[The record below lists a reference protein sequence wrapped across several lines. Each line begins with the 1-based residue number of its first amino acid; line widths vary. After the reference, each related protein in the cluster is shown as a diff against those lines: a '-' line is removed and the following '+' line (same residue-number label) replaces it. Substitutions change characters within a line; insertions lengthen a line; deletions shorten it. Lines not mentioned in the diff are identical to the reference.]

1 MASDWQ
7 CVPKDY
13 EINKNILQGYF
24 TYEHP
29 LKQMTVVESKGT
41 RRSGNGSLSSS
52 RTSSTLSLIDPL
64 GMALDGSDP
73 LSQFAR
79 QEQELM
85 DPLSQMATDY
95 ETSFK
100 KTKKRDKDRQN
111 DEEVMNW
118 SVKRLGILN
127 KFITS
132 EKLSISTSFLAGGE
146 LIKAQTIVS
155 DKVKY
160 RLEQLDDFEDGSMRH
175 MMNLTQQE
183 YILRIEQLNQELV
196 QSWNGDQ
203 RVKALKIAIQCAKML
218 SDTSVL
224 QFYPSQF
231 VLITDILDIFG
242 KLVFERL
249 RSKADCGEQGKRIV
263 PEKFAHETMRENAK
277 ETCQNWFFKI
287 ASIRE
292 LLPRIYVE
300 MAILKCYSF
309 ISQNE
314 YGQALMRI
322 TRMIRGIGDPLVAT
336 YARCYLLRVGLT
348 VSVEK
353 NYIRENFNDFLAVY
367 HTIFN
372 GTVRSEINRQRIDI
386 TLYLSLYTP
395 ALDWILQALV
405 KKSDEYCEEMLK
417 KCKDTKN
424 NGLLLISMLNSLKP
438 EFIAANALEFV
449 NIISNSSTEGI
460 SKGQLFRALGNNLNK
475 CPPSI
480 EQKEAVYNNA
490 FTTIKTFTQPSEYI
504 TCVEMWAQFTVEHF
518 SMRDVNNFLG
528 EIKIRMNQNKAYE
541 NHYPQLQSILEKIV
555 RHCKEF
561 ELLLTLDNFLPVLD
575 LFKKESTKIDVCKQI
590 MTTYKNNVETTT
602 SDAVVSNALMYICK
616 VLNDSVTALTVEDE
630 RRQIGSLISNFVK
643 NVNYGRDFEQQ
654 LTFYVE
660 SRAAFPNLDA
670 VITTLVH
677 SVNKLAIETR
687 NVINGQHTR
696 KTAAFVK
703 ACAAYCFITI
713 PSIASVATQMDL
725 YLLSG
730 QVALL
735 NVCLGQADACFET
748 ALQLVAE
755 LPRTIEIEGKLK
767 STEGYLVSYLCNM
780 LSTLIIVPDSPEQGV
795 LYLLRLLLDV
805 LKKFPFDLHSIGP
818 VTVYLH
824 ALDMLY
830 IESLDS
836 FPYHI
841 PNVVSN
847 DGLYG
852 GDLKFITEVNC
863 MCAQI
868 VEHILSQLKSLGF
881 ANQLKAQSTLALE
894 LLLRIIRYADVS
906 KEKIFALAVNLWN
919 LAIKHEGN
927 ADQKIVA
934 MTLKCV
940 EEVKTLTT
948 NEVRSQKLNELLNRM
963 KTK

>member
-7 CVPKDY
+7 CVPKHY

-29 LKQMTVVESKGT
+29 LKQMTVVESRGT

-100 KTKKRDKDRQN
+100 KTKKRDKDRHN
-111 DEEVMNW
+111 DEEIMNW
-118 SVKRLGILN
+118 SGKRLGILN
-127 KFITS
+127 KFNTS
-132 EKLSISTSFLAGGE
+132 EKLSISTSFLTGGE

-160 RLEQLDDFEDGSMRH
+160 RLEQLDDFEDGSIRH

-218 SDTSVL
+218 ADTTVL

-242 KLVFERL
+242 KLVYERL
-249 RSKADCGEQGKRIV
+249 RSKADCGDQGKRIV
-263 PEKFAHETMRENAK
+263 TDKFAHEMMRENAK

-300 MAILKCYSF
+300 MAIIKCYSF

-314 YGQALMRI
+314 YGQTLMRI
-322 TRMIRGIGDPLVAT
+322 TKMIRGIGDPLVAT
-336 YARCYLLRVGLT
+336 YARCYLLRVGFT

-353 NYIRENFNDFLAVY
+353 TYIKENFNDFLTVY

-372 GTVRSEINRQRIDI
+372 GNRQRIEI
-386 TLYLSLYTP
+386 GLYLSLYTP

-405 KKSDEYCEEMLK
+405 KKSDEYCNEILK
-417 KCKDTKN
+417 KCKETKN
-424 NGLLLISMLNSLKP
+424 NGILLISMLNSFKP
-438 EFIAANALEFV
+438 DFIAANALEFV
-449 NIISNSSTEGI
+449 NIISCSSTEGI
-460 SKGQLFRALGNNLNK
+460 SKGQLLRALGNNLNK
-475 CPPSI
+475 CPPSH
-480 EQKEAVYNNA
+480 ELKEAIYNNA
-490 FTTIKTFTQPSEYI
+490 FATINTFTQPTEYVN
-504 TCVEMWAQFTVEHF
+504 CVEMWAQFTVEHF
-518 SMRDVNNFLG
+518 TMRDVNNLLG
-528 EIKIRMNQNKAYE
+528 EIKIRMNQSKAYE

-561 ELLLTLDNFLPVLD
+561 ECLLTLDNFLPVLD
-575 LFKKESTKIDVCKQI
+575 LFKKESTKVDVCKQI
-590 MTTYKNNVETTT
+590 MTIYKNNVETTT

-643 NVNYGRDFEQQ
+643 NVNYGRDFEHQ

-660 SRAAFPNLDA
+660 ARAAFPNLDA

-687 NVINGQHTR
+687 NVMNGQHTR

-713 PSIASVATQMDL
+713 PSIASIATQMDL

-805 LKKFPFDLHSIGP
+805 LKKFPFDLHSTGP
-818 VTVYLH
+818 VIVYLH

-830 IESLDS
+830 IESLDN

-852 GDLKFITEVNC
+852 GDIKFITEVNC

-881 ANQLKAQSTLALE
+881 ANQLKTQSTLALE
-894 LLLRIIRYADVS
+894 LLLRIIRYADIS
-906 KEKIFALAVNLWN
+906 KEKTFALAINLWN
-919 LAIKHEGN
+919 LATKHEGN
-927 ADQKIVA
+927 ADPKIIK
-934 MTLKCV
+934 MTVSCA
-940 EEVKTLTT
+940 EEIKSLSS
-948 NEVRSQKLNELLNRM
+948 NDLRSQKLNELLDRM
-963 KTK
+963 KRK